1 MWVLMCVGINRLNSA
16 GGVAILKEVLEIH
29 TQGGGSELMG
39 VLSNDLG
46 VFTHAGYRY
55 VPQISGPHKL
65 GVPPVDS
72 LGNKKLDVK

>member
-1 MWVLMCVGINRLNSA
+1 
-16 GGVAILKEVLEIH
+16 
-29 TQGGGSELMG
+29 MG